1 MSMNLKR
8 AEKVW
13 RETCPEESS
22 GVMLRRRTPK
32 RWITKI
38 KASENREKL
47 RRS

>member
-1 MSMNLKR
+1 MNLKR

-32 RWITKI
+32 KMDN
-38 KASENREKL
+38 KNKS
-47 RRS
+47 